1 MLEIRDLT
9 VNRGKKRIWNSVS
22 LQLEPGTMT
31 ALIGRNGCGKSTLL
45 SCINQQ
51 LSYQGDI
58 FLTGQDL
65 HRMKSKER
73 ARQIS
78 LLPQVLATPH
88 ISVEELVQMGR
99 NPYHE
104 LGERLRADDR
114 KAIDRAIETVGI
126 GPLLDHYVDEIS
138 GGERQ
143 KVYLAM
149 ALAQDTPLMIL
160 DEPTT
165 YMDMA
170 YGTEFLEQLKLLQ
183 LQDHKTLL
191 VVMHDLSQALYYADH
206 ILVMQDG
213 KLVFDGSREE
223 CLASGVVEEV
233 FGVKRYEAEGRVFF
247 V

>member
-1 MLEIRDLT
+1 MLEIRDLS
-9 VNRGKKRIWNSVS
+9 VDRGKKRILDGVS
-22 LQLEPGTMT
+22 LRLESGNMT
-31 ALIGRNGCGKSTLL
+31 AVIGRNGCGKSTLL

-51 LSYQGDI
+51 LHYQGEI
-58 FLTGQDL
+58 LLEGKDL
-65 HRMKSKER
+65 HRMKPKER

-78 LLPQVLATPH
+78 LLPQVLAVPH
-88 ISVEELVQMGR
+88 VRVEELIQMGR
-99 NPYHE
+99 NPYRE
-104 LGERLRADDR
+104 LGERFGEEDR
-114 KAIDRAIETVGI
+114 TAIDRAIETVGI

-149 ALAQDTPLMIL
+149 ALAQDTPLMIF

-170 YGTEFLEQLKLLQ
+170 YGTEFLEQLKKLQ
-183 LQDHKTLL
+183 TQHHKTLL
-191 VVMHDLSQALYYADH
+191 VVMHDLSQALHYADH
-206 ILVMQDG
+206 ILVMQAG

-233 FGVKRYEAEGRVFF
+233 FGVKRYETEGRTFF